1 MAVVI
6 ELLNRSGRIVERHR
20 FSNSVIAVG
29 RSYKNDIIINDEY
42 VDPFHLNIELRED
55 GSFTIHDNSSLNGVK
70 IQKGKRIDVSSTINS
85 GDTIEFGRTRLRI
98 IDPFHTVSPAER
110 LSRTDKLL
118 SELSS
123 WPYIIVLLAAVMGKE
138 VWILYSNTPGNF
150 NISLY
155 YSGLMNLAFVLLIYI
170 VAWSAI
176 GRLLRGETRYL
187 SHAIC
192 IMLALLSYWL
202 YTLLQ
207 VFIIYN
213 FDWVLQMS
221 IVDTVITALLVA
233 TLSWLGLYLSTNAS
247 SPNAALCAAI
257 VSALWLIQPHLFS
270 EKEHTGFSPFP
281 NHNSVLLAPIFQVT
295 KPINIDEYLHSM
307 DTLFNN
313 SHDTEI
319 EHKEPND

>member
-6 ELLNRSGRIVERHR
+6 ELLNRSRRVVERHR
-20 FSNSVIAVG
+20 FTNSVIAVG

-70 IQKGKRIDVSSTINS
+70 IEKGKRIDISGTINS
-85 GDTIEFGRTRLRI
+85 GDTVELGRTRLRI
-98 IDPFHTVSPAER
+98 IDPFHSVSPTER

-118 SELSS
+118 TELSS
-123 WPYIIVLLAAVMGKE
+123 WPYIIVLLAAVIGKE
-138 VWILYSNTPGNF
+138 VWNLYSNTPGAF

-155 YSGLMNLAFVLLIYI
+155 YTGLLNLSFILLTYI
-170 VAWSAI
+170 VSWSAI

-207 VFIIYN
+207 FFIIYN
-213 FDWVLQMS
+213 FNWVFQMS

-233 TLSWLGLYLSTNAS
+233 TLSWLGLHLSTNAS
-247 SPNAALCAAI
+247 SPNAALCAAFI
-257 VSALWLIQPHLFS
+257 STIWLIQPYLFG
-270 EKEHTGFSPFP
+270 ERQDADFSPFP
-281 NHNSVLLAPIFQVT
+281 NHNSVLLSPVFQVT
-295 KPINIDEYLHSM
+295 NPITIDQYLDSI

-313 SHDTEI
+313 SHDTVI
-319 EHKEPND
+319 E